1 MKELYT
7 ETELRRLLAQEEGQ
21 FLEFKSL
28 WHLEDDKP
36 KPLDR
41 RTVRDWIAEYVAAFA
56 NADGGTILLGVD
68 DDGTPSGHA
77 YPEEAVQEFLA
88 VPERRLRPAVKVQ
101 TQRMTLDLKQVLV
114 IQVHMHPEAIM
125 VDGNGFPYRVDDEVI
140 REPQEVINERKQ
152 AYRRVGY
159 EQRVRPEASLND
171 IDLALARTFLSK
183 SVQAERPVE
192 ELLAMYGLIL
202 PKAGGTA
209 ITNAAILLFGKQPLV
224 RWHPRAGIR
233 FFRVEGAKR
242 EHGTKRNVQ
251 QLPRLELP
259 LASLIPE
266 AYRTASS
273 YIRKS
278 EKLHNLFF
286 KEMPEYPTF
295 AWQETLVNAIAHRD
309 YNDQGREIEVW
320 FFDDRMEV
328 LSPGDLVVP
337 VTLSLLQHRKR
348 IHASRNPLIVRVLA
362 DAGIM
367 REEEEGIPRMYEEM
381 EESFLKHPEF
391 HVEQSLF
398 SVALRNQPIFEGPS
412 PEWKG
417 IVDQLGLSQTQKR
430 VLLGHP
436 DGFSNEDYR
445 RLSNLDR
452 DHAYR
457 EIQELMATGI
467 VISSGAVGRGA
478 VYYPSP
484 NLLETRAWL
493 ENRLPKLRIYFKAHD
508 EISNMEYRRLFDLSR
523 YAAVRELKRLVEE
536 GFLKPGGAGRG
547 SHYTAG
553 TELQKTS
560 KK

>member
-28 WHLEDDKP
+28 WHLDDDKP
-36 KPLDR
+36 KLLDR

-56 NADGGTILLGVD
+56 NADGGTILPGVD

-77 YPEEAVQEFLA
+77 YPEDAVQEFLA
-88 VPERRLRPAVKVQ
+88 VPERRLRPPVKAH
-101 TQRMTLDLKQVLV
+101 TQHVSIDAKQVLV

-140 REPQEVINERKQ
+140 REPQEVINARKQ

-159 EQRVRPEASLND
+159 EQRVRPEASVDD
-171 IDLALARTFLSK
+171 IDLELARSFLSR
-183 SVQAERPVE
+183 SVQADRPVE
-192 ELLAMYGLIL
+192 ELLEMYGLIL

-224 RWHPRAGIR
+224 RRHPRAGIR
-233 FFRVEGAKR
+233 FFRVEGTKR
-242 EHGTKRNVQ
+242 EHGARRNVQ

-259 LASLIPE
+259 LAALLPE

-286 KEMPEYPTF
+286 KEMPEYPAF
-295 AWQETLVNAIAHRD
+295 AWQEALINAIAHRD
-309 YNDQGREIEVW
+309 YNDQGREVEVW

-328 LSPGDLVVP
+328 SSPGELVAP
-337 VTLSLLQHRKR
+337 VTLSLLQRRKR

-367 REEEEGIPRMYEEM
+367 REEGEGIPRIYEEM

-398 SVALRNQPIFEGPS
+398 SVTLRNQPIFEGPS
-412 PEWKG
+412 SEWKG
-417 IVDQLGLSQTQKR
+417 IVEKLGLTSTQKR

-445 RLSNLDR
+445 KLSGLDR

-457 EIQELMATGI
+457 EIQDLIAMGI
-467 VISSGAVGRGA
+467 LISSGAAGRGA

-493 ENRLPKLRIYFKAHD
+493 EGRVAKLQSYLTTHERIG
-508 EISNMEYRRLFDLSR
+508 NMEYRQLFTITR
-523 YAAVRELKRLVEE
+523 YAAKRELKRLTDE
-536 GFLKPGGAGRG
+536 GFLILVGEKRGA
-547 SHYTAG
+547 HYISG
-553 TELQKTS
+553 PPLVKGP